1 MATPTFVVV
10 GHVVRDI
17 VPQGWRLGGT
27 ATYAATQ
34 AQRLGLTVGVATHVG
49 PEVELGAALPGAL
62 IAGSRSPE
70 STSFQNV
77 YENGRRRQSVLSRAE
92 PMTKDDIPNEWRSA
106 PLALL
111 GPVCGEVPAGLGCA
125 FSGSLV
131 GVAAQGWLRHVDKR
145 HRVRKWAWDGP
156 PFWAGCRVLFV
167 SDEDLGERRDQLDR
181 WCAEAPIVVLTR
193 NRRGAR
199 VHTNG
204 RWRTIDAFPAQE
216 VDPTGAGDVLA
227 AAFLARYHETD
238 DMAETMRFA
247 SAAAACSIEARG
259 IDGIADRATIEAR
272 MAQHREVVLR

>member
-1 MATPTFVVV
+1 MTTPTFVVV

-34 AQRLGLTVGVATHVG
+34 AQRLGLTVGVATHAG
-49 PEVELGAALPGAL
+49 PEIELGVALPGAL
-62 IAGSRSPE
+62 IAGSTSPE

-77 YENGRRRQSVLSRAE
+77 YEDGRRRQSVLSRAA
-92 PMTKDDIPNEWRSA
+92 PMSNDDIPSEWRSA

-131 GVAAQGWLRHVDKR
+131 GAAAQGWLRRVDKR
-145 HRVRKWAWDGP
+145 HRVRRRAWDGP

-167 SDEDLGERRDQLDR
+167 SDEDLGERRDQLAR
-181 WCAEAPIVVLTR
+181 WCAEVPIVVLTR

-199 VHTNG
+199 VYTNG
-204 RWRTIDAFPAQE
+204 RWRTIGAFPAQE
-216 VDPTGAGDVLA
+216 IDPTGAGDVFA

-238 DMAETMRFA
+238 DMAEAMRFA

-259 IDGIADRATIEAR
+259 VEGIADRATIEVR
-272 MAQHREVVLR
+272 MVQHREVVLQ